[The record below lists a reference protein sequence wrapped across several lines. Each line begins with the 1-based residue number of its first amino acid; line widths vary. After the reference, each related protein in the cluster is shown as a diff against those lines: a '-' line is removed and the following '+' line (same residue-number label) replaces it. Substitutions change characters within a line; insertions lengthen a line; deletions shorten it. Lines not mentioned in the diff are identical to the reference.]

1 MKHRKLTAALLA
13 LLLAAGGAA
22 GAEVVEVT
30 GTGDD
35 SESALRDAK
44 RNAVETVL
52 GTYIDSKTIV
62 DKAVVI
68 EDEIYAKS
76 AGFAAVQ
83 KILSEGEEGGV
94 YTVRARID
102 VDTAPNSALLGKIEM
117 LRALEDPRISV
128 IVFRSSSGN
137 TEMTT
142 MDASVKYDDV
152 MESAINGKLLEM
164 GFNHVADANVT
175 AKLRNSGLL
184 SSIYSGSSD
193 ALEELGS
200 NGIDLLILVKCNTI
214 PAQIKLMKQSSG
226 TAEEVDTQLVR
237 GTAYVT
243 GKIIALD
250 TGIIKETFDASAQGI
265 DITSTS
271 AEQKAAEAASA
282 ETARKIEKALRK
294 KAVQVFEGVQII
306 VSTEDESNVQQLLN
320 DLKRLKGVQ
329 DVMLRERSGGKYFID
344 VNTSEKPHNL
354 LRMLKEKSELGLF
367 NEGISGNSLQLIVS

>member
-30 GTGDD
+30 GTGED

-102 VDTAPNSALLGKIEM
+102 VDTNPNSALLGKIEM
-117 LRALEDPRISV
+117 LRALEDPRIAV
-128 IVFRSSSGN
+128 IVFRASSSDYD
-137 TEMTT
+137 T
-142 MDASVKYDDV
+142 SVKYDDIT
-152 MESAINGKLLEM
+152 EEAINSKLLDM
-164 GFNHVADANVT
+164 GFSYVMDTNVT

-184 SSIYSGSSD
+184 SSIYNGNSGAAS
-193 ALEELGS
+193 ELGS
-200 NGIDLLILVKCNTI
+200 AGLDILVLAKCNTI
-214 PAQIKLMKQSSG
+214 ASPIKLMQDSSYG
-226 TAEEVDTQLVR
+226 TKTETDTLLIR
-237 GTAYVT
+237 GTANIT
-243 GKIIALD
+243 GKIIAVD
-250 TGIIKETFDASAQGI
+250 TGIIKGTFSASGQGV
-265 DITSTS
+265 DISN
-271 AEQKAAEAASA
+271 ASA
-282 ETARKIEKALRK
+282 ERKASIEASGAAAAEVEKALRK
-294 KAVQVFEGVQII
+294 KAVQITEGMQIT
-306 VSTEDESNVQQLLN
+306 VSTEDESKVQQLIQ
-320 DLKRLKGVQ
+320 DLKRLKGVE
-329 DVMLRERSGGKYFID
+329 DVHLRDRSGGKYYLD
-344 VNTSEKPHNL
+344 VNTSEKPHTI
-354 LRMLKEKSELGLF
+354 LRMLKEKSSLGIF